1 MKIYLDYAAATPV
14 APEVKQAMAKYLD
27 EDFYNPSAT
36 YLAAQEVKK
45 DFADAR
51 KIVAHWLGAKPAE
64 IVFTAGATES
74 DNLAIQG
81 VMDKFPN
88 ANVVISAVEH
98 EAVIEASAKYASKL
112 APVDAQG
119 RLIMSKLSEIID
131 DKTALVSVIYANNE
145 IGTIQPLAKVAK
157 LITEVRSDRS
167 RRNVL
172 QPIYLHTDAVQAT
185 NYLDLHVSKLGVD
198 LLTLSAA
205 KIYGPKQVGCLYIKS
220 GTEIEPLIYGGGQ
233 ERSLRGGTENV
244 AGVIGFAKALD
255 LVQNKRREE
264 ARRVNELRN
273 RLKDYLTGNVSDA
286 QVVGT
291 MKKRL
296 PNNLSIHFP
305 GIDGERLVMEL
316 DERGVMTATGAACDA
331 SSDEP
336 SHVLKALEFSDVA
349 ANSSIRISLGQATT
363 KKDIDSAAKT
373 IVDVVNRLR
382 QN

>member
-14 APEVKQAMAKYLD
+14 APEVKRVMEKYLD
-27 EDFYNPSAT
+27 KDFYNPSAS
-36 YLAAQEVKK
+36 YLTAQKVK
-45 DFADAR
+45 FELTQAR
-51 KIVAHWLGAKPAE
+51 KTVAHWLGAKPAE

-81 VMDKFPN
+81 VMDKFPD
-88 ANVVISAVEH
+88 ANVVISAIEH
-98 EAVIEASAKYASKL
+98 EAVVEASANYDHKI
-112 APVDAQG
+112 APVDPKG
-119 RLIMSKLSEIID
+119 RLITSSLKELID

-145 IGTIQPLAKVAK
+145 IGVIQSLPDVAKVV
-157 LITEVRSDRS
+157 TDVRTS
-167 RRNVL
+167 RKQRGIG

-205 KIYGPKQVGCLYIKS
+205 KIHGPKQVGCLYVRS
-220 GTEIEPLIYGGGQ
+220 GVEIEPLIYGGGQ

-244 AGVIGFAKALD
+244 AGVIGFALAVE
-255 LVQNKRREE
+255 LVQNRRREE
-264 ARRVNELRN
+264 GKRVSELRD
-273 RLKDYLTGNVSDA
+273 RLSNHLLDSIEGS
-286 QVVGT
+286 QVAGT

-296 PNNLSIHFP
+296 PNNLNIHFS

-316 DERGVMTATGAACDA
+316 DEAGVMVATGAACDA

-336 SHVLKALEFSDVA
+336 SHVLMALGLSEETA
-349 ANSSIRISLGQATT
+349 RSSLRISLGQDSNVG
-363 KKDIDSAAKT
+363 DIDRATQS
-373 IVDVVNRLR
+373 IVDAVNRLR